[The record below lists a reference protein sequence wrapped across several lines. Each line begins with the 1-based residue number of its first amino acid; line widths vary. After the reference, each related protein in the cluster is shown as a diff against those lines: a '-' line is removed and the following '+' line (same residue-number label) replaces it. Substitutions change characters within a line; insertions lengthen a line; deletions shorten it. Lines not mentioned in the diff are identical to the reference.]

1 MYLANKLRQE
11 NIAAYLI
18 YMFQVE
24 DTIRAYELDVE
35 RLRKD
40 YLPRFGYNPEQM
52 DEVAD
57 WYSNLA
63 RMMQEEGKKETGHLQ
78 VVMNTLLL
86 ASDRHAELLADTK
99 QPFYSTMYYKA
110 LPYIVELRS
119 KGNNRTKGEVE
130 NCLDALYGASIL
142 KMQGKELSTE
152 TAAALL
158 PISKLMEMLSSHY
171 RDEEQES
178 S

>member
-1 MYLANKLRQE
+1 MFVANKLRQE

-24 DTIRAYELDVE
+24 DLIRAYGMDEQ
-35 RLRKD
+35 RIKND
-40 YLPRFGYNPEQM
+40 YLPRFGYNAQQT
-52 DEVAD
+52 DEVAE
-57 WYSNLA
+57 WYGNLC
-63 RMMQEEGKKETGHLQ
+63 RMMQEEGKQETGHLQ

-86 ASDRHAELLADTK
+86 ASDRHAELLADPK
-99 QPFYSTMYYKA
+99 QPFYSTTYYKA

-119 KGNNRTKGEVE
+119 KGNNRQKGEVE
-130 NCLDALYGASIL
+130 NCLDALYGASLL

-152 TAAALL
+152 TSAALL
-158 PISKLMEMLSSHY
+158 PISKLMEMLTSHY
-171 RDEEQES
+171 RDDEKES